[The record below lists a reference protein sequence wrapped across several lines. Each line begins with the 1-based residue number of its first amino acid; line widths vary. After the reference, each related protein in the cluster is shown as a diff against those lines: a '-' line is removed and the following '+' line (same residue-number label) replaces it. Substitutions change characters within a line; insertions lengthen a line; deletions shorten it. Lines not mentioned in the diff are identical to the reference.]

1 MTNPF
6 VSLRAALAGH
16 YEIEREIGQ
25 GAFATVYLGYDLKHE
40 RRVALKVLNADPT
53 SETGELRFIREIRVL
68 ARLQHPNILPL
79 HDSGHVEA
87 LIYYVMPYVDGETLR
102 ARIDRERQLEIDAA
116 VSIACQTADGLYYAH
131 RQGIIH
137 RDIKPENILLSGEHP
152 VIADFGIARAIDLAG
167 VRQLTRTGQKSPGT
181 PAYMSPEQLLGDA
194 DVDAR
199 SDIYSLGCVLY
210 EMLTGKP
217 PFAGKDGF
225 ARRFTEQAPLPSSGR
240 RGIPEWLDEVVAR
253 TLSRNPSDR
262 YPTCKELLVALE
274 KPVSERSQATIPSG
288 QRGSLMGGSTP
299 SLKGA
304 FRSVVA
310 GASRRFLAAH
320 PRAFVL
326 TLAVVIAI
334 GAIGIAGG
342 FFSGVFARPPKRG
355 SPDATPRLAVIPFCV
370 EGRSDLHPLG
380 SGMAGVVESS
390 LPDAINLRPI
400 DREAVQAAWGENEN
414 VCADDQ
420 PQQMREVAGR
430 LGAISIAT
438 GRVIARDRHLVLQST
453 VQKKDG
459 SGWHAA
465 TVSVEGST
473 DTTAALANS
482 LASQVAAVLLGEDVQ
497 RRAQLAKRSLTA
509 QRFYL
514 AGSAFYRSARNAEA
528 LSAFWQALDADSTF
542 ALAALGIAEA
552 GGWAWFAGSERTRR
566 GLLSTWSLRT
576 QLSNRDRAVFDA
588 LVGKPDRF
596 RSAREETSDWE
607 RATELAPYSPTAW
620 YEFGDRLYHE
630 GAVLGISNSLDKA
643 GAAFERSVQLDSAF
657 RWPLM
662 HLIQL
667 AIAKSD
673 WVTVDHLQNSLSGSK
688 DDTELLPFIRWR
700 IAAGRRNN
708 AEIDAIRKNLG
719 SVSPRA
725 LIRIAGYS
733 QIDGVDLPTGQAA
746 ANELERRASTSD
758 ERRAALLAL
767 HDMAVNRGEYAEAAR
782 LVGRIGALGP
792 IRPGVVWNVVDA
804 DALAVTDA
812 VIGEGD
818 TVAAAAAVDRLEK
831 NTATRAAT
839 GVERFREVGDLCA
852 IGLWR
857 ARRARQQATLPEIAR
872 RLREPRSA
880 RDSALFFGSSGDLC
894 ALMLEAEHALFLG
907 RKDAREV
914 VSHLD
919 SLAREAP
926 AEFGVGFVN
935 VVLARLWSRTGDDKA
950 ALLASRRRLYD
961 WTTGARYFAAHVRA
975 EAEFAQ
981 RTGDTAEATSARR
994 VLASLKEHQ

>member
-1 MTNPF
+1 MTDAL

-25 GAFATVYLGYDLKHE
+25 GAFATVYLAYDLKHE

-87 LIYYVMPYVDGETLR
+87 LIYYVMPYIEGETLR
-102 ARIDRERQLEIDAA
+102 ARIDRERQMEIDAA
-116 VSIACQTADGLYYAH
+116 VSIACQTADGLCYAH
-131 RQGIIH
+131 KQGIIH

-194 DVDAR
+194 EVDAR
-199 SDIYSLGCVLY
+199 SDIYSLGCVLH
-210 EMLTGKP
+210 EMLTGHP
-217 PFAGKDGF
+217 PFAGKGGF
-225 ARRFTEQAPLPSSGR
+225 ARRFTERPPVPSSER
-240 RGIPEWLDEVVAR
+240 RAIPEWLDAVVVR
-253 TLSRNPSDR
+253 TLARNPSDR
-262 YPTCKELLVALE
+262 YPTCVELLSALS
-274 KPVSERSQATIPSG
+274 KPGSEGSQAAAPSG
-288 QRGSLMGGSTP
+288 HPRSAIGGSPP
-299 SLKGA
+299 SQGGIRA
-304 FRSVVA
+304 YVA
-310 GASRRFLAAH
+310 GGPRRFLAAH
-320 PRAFVL
+320 PRSLVL
-326 TLAVVIAI
+326 SLAAVIAI

-342 FFSGVFARPPKRG
+342 FFSGALARPPNTG
-355 SPDATPRLAVIPFCV
+355 SPDASSRLAVIPFCV
-370 EGRSDLHPLG
+370 EGRSDLNPLG
-380 SGMAGVVESS
+380 NGMAGVIESS

-400 DREAVQAAWGENEN
+400 DRATVQSAWGANDRI
-414 VCADDQ
+414 CADDQ
-420 PQQMREVAGR
+420 PQQMRDLAGV
-430 LGAISIAT
+430 LGAASIAT
-438 GRVIARDRHLVLQST
+438 GRVIAREKHLLLQAT
-453 VQKKDG
+453 VQRKDR
-459 SGWHAA
+459 SGWHVA

-473 DTTAALANS
+473 DTTAALANN

-497 RRAQLAKRSLTA
+497 RRAQLTKRSLTA

-542 ALAALGIAEA
+542 ELAALGIAEA

-566 GLLSTWSLRT
+566 GLLGTWALRT
-576 QLSNRDRAVFDA
+576 QLSKRDRAVFDA

-596 RSAREETSDWE
+596 RSAREEYSDWE

-667 AIAKSD
+667 AIAQSD
-673 WVTVDHLQNSLSGSK
+673 WVTVDHLQNSLSGNK

-700 IAAGRRNN
+700 IAAGRTNDN
-708 AEIDAIRKNLG
+708 EIEAIRRSLG

-733 QIDGVDLPTGQAA
+733 QIDGVDLLTGQAA

-767 HDMAVNRGEYAEAAR
+767 HDMAVNRGQYAEAAR

-812 VIGEGD
+812 VIGGGD
-818 TVAAAAAVDRLEK
+818 TVSASAAVRRLEQQ
-831 NTATRAAT
+831 TATRAAT

-857 ARRARQQATLPEIAR
+857 ARRGEQQATLPTIAR
-872 RLREPRSA
+872 RLREPVAAHDSA
-880 RDSALFFGSSGDLC
+880 RFFGSSGELC
-894 ALMLEAEHALFLG
+894 ALMLDAEHAVLLS
-907 RKDAREV
+907 RPDARSV
-914 VSHLD
+914 VGRLD

-935 VVLARLWSRTGDDKA
+935 VVLARLWSRNGDNKK

-975 EAEFAQ
+975 EAELAQ
-981 RTGDTAEATSARR
+981 RTGDTAEAASARR
-994 VLASLKEHQ
+994 VLAALTEHQ

>member
-1 MTNPF
+1 MTEALAP
-6 VSLRAALAGH
+6 LRAALAGH

-25 GAFATVYLGYDLKHE
+25 GAFATVYLAYDLKHE

-87 LIYYVMPYVDGETLR
+87 LLYYVMPYVDGETLR
-102 ARIDRERQLEIDAA
+102 ARIDRERQLQIDAA
-116 VSIACQTADGLYYAH
+116 VGIACQTADGLYYAH

-181 PAYMSPEQLLGDA
+181 PAYMSPEQLIGDRE
-194 DVDAR
+194 VDAR

-210 EMLTGKP
+210 EMLAGKP

-225 ARRFTEQAPLPSSGR
+225 AKRFTEQPALPSSIR
-240 RGIPEWLDEVVAR
+240 RGVPRWLDEVVLTA
-253 TLSRNPSDR
+253 LSQNPSDR
-262 YPTCKELLVALE
+262 YPTCKELLSALTT
-274 KPVSERSQATIPSG
+274 PVSDVAQSATPARQHLSAIS
-288 QRGSLMGGSTP
+288 GSTP
-299 SLKGA
+299 LLDPANRGTVTSGP
-304 FRSVVA
+304 
-310 GASRRFLAAH
+310 RRFLVTH
-320 PRAFVL
+320 PRAKA
-326 TLAVVIAI
+326 LALAAI
-334 GAIGIAGG
+334 VALGAIGIGAGLL
-342 FFSGVFARPPKRG
+342 SGVRAR
-355 SPDATPRLAVIPFCV
+355 TPNTAPSDGIQRLVVIPFCV
-370 EGRSDLHPLG
+370 DGSSDLNPVG

-390 LPDAINLRPI
+390 LPDAINVRPI
-400 DREAVQAAWGENEN
+400 DRATVRAAWGGDERT
-414 VCADDQ
+414 CADDQ
-420 PQQMREVAGR
+420 PQQVRAIAGQ
-430 LGAISIAT
+430 LGAASIAT
-438 GRVIARDRHLVLQST
+438 GRVIARDRHLVLQAT
-453 VQKKDG
+453 VQRKDR
-459 SGWHAA
+459 SGWGVT

-514 AGSAFYRSARNAEA
+514 AGSAFYRAARNAEA

-566 GLLSTWSLRT
+566 GLLTTWSLRG
-576 QLSNRDRAVFDA
+576 QLSTRDRAVFDA

-596 RSAREETSDWE
+596 RSAREEYSDWE
-607 RATELAPYSPTAW
+607 RATELAPFSPTAW

-630 GAVLGISNSLDKA
+630 GEVLGISNSWDKA
-643 GAAFERSVQLDSAF
+643 GAAFEHSVQLDSAF

-662 HLIQL
+662 HLVQL
-667 AIAKSD
+667 AIARSD
-673 WVTVDHLQNSLSGSK
+673 WATVDQLQNSLSGSK
-688 DDTELLPFIRWR
+688 DDSELLPFMQWR
-700 IAAGRRNN
+700 IAAARGNGPQV
-708 AEIDAIRKNLG
+708 DAIRKKLG
-719 SVSPRA
+719 SISPRA
-725 LIRIAGYS
+725 LIRIVGYS
-733 QIDGVDLPTGQAA
+733 QIDGVDLVTGRAA

-758 ERRAALLAL
+758 ELRAALLAL
-767 HDMAVNRGEYAEAAR
+767 HDMAVNRGLYVEAAG
-782 LVGRIGALGP
+782 LVGRIGSLGP

-812 VIGEGD
+812 VIGGGD
-818 TVAAAAAVDRLEK
+818 TVTAAAAIRRLEQS
-831 NTATRAAT
+831 TATRAVT
-839 GVERFREVGDLCA
+839 GLQRFREVGDLCSV
-852 IGLWR
+852 GLWR
-857 ARRARQQATLPEIAR
+857 ARGGQTATLPRLAR
-872 RLREPRSA
+872 RLRQPVAAPDSA
-880 RDSALFFGSSGDLC
+880 RFFGSNGELC
-894 ALMLEAEHALFLG
+894 ALALDAEYAVSLH
-907 RKDAREV
+907 RNDARQV
-914 VSHLD
+914 VGRLD

-926 AEFGVGFVN
+926 AEFGVGFLN
-935 VVLARLWSRTGDDKA
+935 VVIARLWGRVGDDRA
-950 ALLASRRRLYD
+950 ALMASRRRLYD

-981 RTGDTAEATSARR
+981 RVGDKAEAASARR
-994 VLASLKEHQ
+994 VLASLAEQQ